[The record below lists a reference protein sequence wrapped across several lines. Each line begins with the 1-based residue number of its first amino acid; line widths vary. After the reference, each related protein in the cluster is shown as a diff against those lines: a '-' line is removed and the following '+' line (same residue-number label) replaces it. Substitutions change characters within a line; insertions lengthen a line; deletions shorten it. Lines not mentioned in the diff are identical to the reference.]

1 MVTDADKPLEVK
13 EGPVCE
19 KCGRRDGKI
28 LAIQAGDFGG
38 YVSYMHKRCYNRGLY
53 QILTIVAVFIVSILA
68 WRNC

>member
-1 MVTDADKPLEVK
+1 MATDAAKPLEVK

-53 QILTIVAVFIVSILA
+53 QILTIVAVFIVSLLV
-68 WRNC
+68 WHSC